1 MSRVVLLVLIFAS
14 PVAAQDLPPGAVARV
29 GEARFRA
36 GGPIKHLTLSPD
48 GKQFFTLSGTDRTAW
63 DANTGLPLRTEKG
76 RDEQHRAELVK
87 TGTGTF
93 AVHVFDDTERTA
105 ALDLGAEG
113 ADALRLAEDGTTLL
127 VFRKARPNGWTA
139 TAWDVRTGKPQPPV
153 AVPAT
158 DVLIPTPKGDALVL
172 PVTDARE
179 WGFDRF
185 AFDTGKREPLARWPR
200 DATEPR
206 APGAWAFAPHG
217 RAIALAVGP
226 NTHVLDVSE
235 AKELGR
241 LEGHA
246 GDVTAVAWSANGTRI
261 ATADAFGLVRVW
273 NANTL
278 RPVEEAKGHRAP
290 VRHAELSPNGK
301 LLLTWAEDGVAVV
314 WDFASAGGRELRAF
328 GDARGSAPPVFSPDG
343 TALVYRTAR
352 GRVVRDIQTGLEL
365 TSAIETPAP
374 RTGLVQTAFAT
385 EAHATGSAVELIERA
400 TGDVR
405 RVLRGHR
412 GEARVLGFTP
422 DGTKLLTAAGDHTVL
437 VWDVRLQA
445 VPLPL
450 ELKAETSAAKLWAAL
465 ETAKSEPAYNA
476 MARLAR
482 EPGAAVKFA
491 RLKLKPA
498 LDATAETDSAR
509 LADARAIELLDALTG
524 DDAVSLLKELAR
536 GEPTAFR
543 TQEARRALVR
553 RTAAEHQVRP

>member
-1 MSRVVLLVLIFAS
+1 MPRAAVLLLLLAS
-14 PVAAQDLPPGAVARV
+14 PVAAQDLPPGAVARM
-29 GEARFRA
+29 GEVRFRA
-36 GGPIKHLTLSPD
+36 GGPVKHLALSPD
-48 GKQFFTLSGTDRTAW
+48 GKQFTTRTGTEQTTW
-63 DANTGLPLRTEKG
+63 DANTGLPLRAEKA
-76 RDEQHRAELVK
+76 RAEERRAELVK
-87 TGTGTF
+87 SGTGKF
-93 AVHVFDDTERTA
+93 AVHVFGGTESATTI
-105 ALDLGAEG
+105 DLGAEG
-113 ADALRLAEDGTTLL
+113 ADALRLSEDGNTVL

-139 TAWDVRTGKPQPPV
+139 TAWDVRAGKPQPPV

-158 DVLIPTPKGDALVL
+158 DVLILSPKGDALVL

-200 DATEPR
+200 DADPR

-217 RAIALAVGP
+217 RAVAITVGP

-235 AKELGR
+235 GKELGR
-241 LEGHA
+241 LEGHT
-246 GDVTAVAWSANGTRI
+246 GDVTAVAWSADGTQI

-273 NANTL
+273 NATTL
-278 RPVEEAKGHRAP
+278 RPLEEAKGHRAP

-301 LLLTWAEDGVAVV
+301 LLLTWAEDGAAIV
-314 WDFASAGGRELRAF
+314 WDCASGRELRAF
-328 GDARGSAPPVFSPDG
+328 ADARGRTPPAFAPDG

-365 TSAIETPAP
+365 TNPIEAPEP
-374 RTGLVQTAFAT
+374 RTGFAPKAFAT
-385 EAHATGSAVELIERA
+385 EPRATESNVELIECA

-445 VPLPL
+445 VPLPP

-465 ETAKSEPAYNA
+465 ETARSEPAYNS

-482 EPGAAVKFA
+482 EPAAAVKFA
-491 RLKLKPA
+491 RTKLKPV
-498 LDATAETDSAR
+498 LEVRAETDSAR
-509 LADARAIELLDALTG
+509 LADARAIELIEAVG
-524 DDAVSLLKELAR
+524 SDDAVSLLKELAR

-543 TQEARRALVR
+543 TQEARRALER
-553 RTAAEHQVRP
+553 RRAIVYTGRE